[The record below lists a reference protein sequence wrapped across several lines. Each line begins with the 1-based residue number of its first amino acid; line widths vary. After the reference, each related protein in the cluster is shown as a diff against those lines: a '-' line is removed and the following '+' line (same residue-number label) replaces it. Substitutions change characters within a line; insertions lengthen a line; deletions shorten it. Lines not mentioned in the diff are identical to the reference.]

1 MDHVPQHDQLDYI
14 SKFKVP
20 YLCDDRHIAKP
31 KTSFHDFPLTI
42 GFDKHQILFGDYS
55 HHSSSDVASFLQ
67 SWLFFGLLEEF
78 LGFRV
83 DRDRFIVQTTDSG
96 PLVSTR
102 EALPAYLLQWAKK
115 KPVARTHLDRIEACL
130 IEAKAFVPVLM
141 DPNSPLPPEVAL
153 SIQLLGATLEIV
165 GEQKF
170 PRWPPRRFS
179 QPAKTSW
186 GVPKVVENWLSQA
199 GWCRNDI
206 GRVSE
211 TLSLPTL
218 IFAASI
224 VRREEVAFDTH
235 GPCSVDACVAR
246 DFRGK
251 PYRTRHVH
259 DESYDCG
266 GFIGWSEEQMDR
278 MRRILDDKGVPVL
291 IIDVDEE
298 SGPSPPSVKIDAVDS
313 TKTRYI
319 AFSHV
324 WADGLGNQDD
334 NALPVC
340 QLLRLQ
346 KLANKVMDP
355 ESESKSLLS
364 KFRTKRPMAIWIDTL
379 CVPRTKPHKS
389 IAISRM
395 NQTYAQAE
403 KVLILDSEIYTQP
416 YNDDPQVHLLRLLAS
431 GWARRVWTMQ
441 EGALGSS
448 NLHIQTSSQTIDVT
462 ATARSMSKAWAK
474 QKVVMDAID
483 IDCASMWKMFSDL
496 RAAHSNDYWRDRV
509 PAMAVSLNLLNGR
522 ACTNEGD
529 AYLCL
534 SGMIGLSPEVTREI
548 ADLPVADRSMTLLR
562 KLEYLPKGIIFSPGP
577 KLRATG
583 YRWACESFWKSQAY
597 NDDEVAVFKE
607 GLGLHLEY
615 QGFVLKPFHLATD
628 ANYFVLEYRT
638 AKLFF
643 KVQFDSSSAPIRDIL
658 ADLGYDPQT
667 SRLGI
672 LCPERDMIR
681 KRPGLILNPGAL
693 VLVDSEPWNLME
705 KLSKPPIKSRYICH
719 VTLTAPSDVEV
730 QLAQQN
736 ACLADA
742 DRPNIQITMFGADE
756 GVAYMPLNWVVG

>member
-1 MDHVPQHDQLDYI
+1 MDHVPQHEQLDYI

-20 YLCDDRHIAKP
+20 YLCHDRHIP
-31 KTSFHDFPLTI
+31 KSKIRFEELPLTL
-42 GFDKHQILFGDYS
+42 GFDKQKIVLGDYS
-55 HHSSSDVASFLQ
+55 NHSAADIASFLQ

-78 LGFRV
+78 LGFKV
-83 DRDRFIVQTTDSG
+83 DRDPFIVQTADG
-96 PLVSTR
+96 GLFVSTR
-102 EALPAYLLQWAKK
+102 EALPACLTQWAKK
-115 KPVARTHLDRIEACL
+115 RPVARTHFDRIEACL
-130 IEAKAFVPVLM
+130 VEAKAFVPVLM
-141 DPNSPLPPEVAL
+141 DPNCPLPPEVAL

-165 GEQKF
+165 SDQKF
-170 PRWPPRRFS
+170 PRYPPRRFS
-179 QPAKTSW
+179 KPAKTGW
-186 GVPKVVENWLSQA
+186 GMPKIVETWLTRA
-199 GWCRNDI
+199 AWCCNDI
-206 GRVSE
+206 ARASE

-218 IFAASI
+218 IYAASI
-224 VRREEVAFDTH
+224 VRREEVPFDTH
-235 GPCSVDACVAR
+235 GPCTVDACVAR

-251 PYRTRHVH
+251 PYHTRHTH

-266 GFIGWSEEQMDR
+266 GFLGWSDKQMDR
-278 MRRILDDKGVPVL
+278 MRQILDETGVPVL
-291 IIDVDEE
+291 ILDVDDTP
-298 SGPSPPSVKIDAVDS
+298 SPSPPSVKIDVVDS
-313 TKTRYI
+313 TQTRYI
-319 AFSHV
+319 SFSHV
-324 WADGLGNQDD
+324 WADGLGNQDG

-346 KLANKVMDP
+346 KLASTLMGP
-355 ESESKSLLS
+355 ETESKSILS
-364 KFRTKRPMAIWIDTL
+364 KFRTKKPMAIWIDTL

-416 YNDDPQVHLLRLLAS
+416 YNNDPQVHLLRLLAS

-462 ATARSMSKAWAK
+462 ATAKSLSKAWEK

-522 ACTNEGD
+522 ACTNQGD

-548 ADLPVADRSMTLLR
+548 ADLPVAERSMTLLR

-577 KLRATG
+577 KLKTTG

-607 GLGLHLEY
+607 GLGLDVEY
-615 QGFVLKPFHLATD
+615 QGFVLKPFNMLANFD
-628 ANYFVLEYRT
+628 HFILEYSA
-638 AKLFF
+638 AKVFF
-643 KVQFDSSSAPIRDIL
+643 KVQFDQSSGPIADIL
-658 ADLGYDPQT
+658 ADLEYNPPT

-672 LCPERDMIR
+672 LCPERDMVR

-719 VTLTAPSDVEV
+719 VTLTAPSQIEV
-730 QLAQQN
+730 QMARDN
-736 ACLADA
+736 ACLAVA
-742 DRPNIQITMFGADE
+742 DRPNIQLKMFGADE
-756 GVAYMPLNWVVG
+756 GVSYLPLNWVVG